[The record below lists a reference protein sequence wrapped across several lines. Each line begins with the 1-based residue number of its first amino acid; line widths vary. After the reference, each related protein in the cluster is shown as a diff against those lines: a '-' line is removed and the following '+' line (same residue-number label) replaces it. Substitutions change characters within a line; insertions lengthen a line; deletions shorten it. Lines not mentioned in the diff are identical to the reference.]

1 MSLCIFCEIIN
12 GKIKA
17 RKIYETKHSMALL
30 DAFPL
35 KEGHTLIISKNH
47 KTKVEDLTKEEN
59 DDIFS
64 TLHFLIGHIE
74 KIMESN
80 SSLIAIHNG
89 KEAGQEIP
97 HVHIHIIPIKKPD
110 QSTAIHSMFTKE
122 KIPEEKLDEIWIKME
137 YTIQSQIR
145 K

>member
-1 MSLCIFCEIIN
+1 MNLCIFCEIIN

-17 RKIYETKHSMALL
+17 RKIYETKHSVALL

-47 KTKVEDLTKEEN
+47 KKKVEDLTKEEN
-59 DDIFS
+59 VDIFS
-64 TLHFLIGHIE
+64 TLHFLISHIE
-74 KIMESN
+74 KILESN
-80 SSLIAIHNG
+80 STLIAIHNG

-97 HVHIHIIPIKKPD
+97 HMHIHIIPIKKSE

-122 KIPEEKLDEIWIKME
+122 KIPEEKLDEIWIKMVDA
-137 YTIQSQIR
+137 IKQQN
-145 K
+145 